1 MSMGMYMKLVN
12 AYRLDPA
19 LRAETK
25 PWRRITASKSD
36 FLSGVDILR
45 LLLGDFYQSMKVNLN
60 VNHDTPYS
68 WLRFGV
74 LTMM

>member
-1 MSMGMYMKLVN
+1 MRTRALSMGMYMKLVN

-25 PWRRITASKSD
+25 PWRRRTASKSD

-45 LLLGDFYQSMKVNLN
+45 LLLGDFYCMKVSLN
-60 VNHDTPYS
+60 VNHGTPGY
-68 WLRFGV
+68 V
-74 LTMM
+74 LEC